1 MQKENLL
8 DKDDR
13 LTYSILKKKRADSIE
28 IPNILN
34 IYNDDRTVF

>member
-13 LTYSILKKKRADSIE
+13 LTYSILKKKRADSTE